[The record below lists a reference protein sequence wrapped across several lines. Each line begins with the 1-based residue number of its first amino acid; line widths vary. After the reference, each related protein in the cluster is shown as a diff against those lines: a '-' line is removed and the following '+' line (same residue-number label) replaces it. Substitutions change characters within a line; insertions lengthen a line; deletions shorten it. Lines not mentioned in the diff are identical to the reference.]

1 MSNSNSSSELEMSE
15 STESALIE
23 SMEMQ
28 IDSMHDEIQKL
39 HATINKLNKKIKT
52 VQSILKSDLISK
64 ICKCP

>member
-1 MSNSNSSSELEMSE
+1 MSNSSSELEMSE

-39 HATINKLNKKIKT
+39 HETINKLNKKIHLFKAL
-52 VQSILKSDLISK
+52 LKAI
-64 ICKCP
+64 